1 MTLTRVRRISAA
13 PADRPVGDDLQVTF
27 DEVSF
32 LARAAAVA
40 DAAALAELA
49 SVGSGLFPSAS
60 TFPSAA
66 TFPGG

>member
-1 MTLTRVRRISAA
+1 MTLTRVRRVPAG
-13 PADRPVGDDLQVTF
+13 PADKPVGDDLQVTF
-27 DEVSF
+27 DEVSV
-32 LARAAAVA
+32 LARAAAVV
-40 DAAALAELA
+40 DSAAVSELA